1 MKNDI
6 TNKDKFLKLLQ
17 AINNFDDEVSV
28 ATDIF
33 DFLTNDEKN
42 QLFQQLEVLIQNI
55 SSVVGWLNAE
65 NKLTFIEEQD
75 RFLVSKD
82 QNSLII
88 KITTPKKVNA
98 CGVLIIL
105 TSLRIIKT

>member
-88 KITTPKKVNA
+88 KILPK
-98 CGVLIIL
+98 IE
-105 TSLRIIKT
+105 S